1 MKSLTSWLFS
11 SKSSNSFDIQ
21 TSSRSIYSACIPQ
34 RQEILSVTKFSIDVY
49 SYDGDGKRSESI
61 PATNCADY
69 HSDLGWV
76 FLGCCDGLI
85 RIHDV
90 QSLKFLFLLNGHEG
104 EVTCLKLLYSSE
116 ILISG
121 GVDGIVMKWNYLQ
134 KEHLSDYPNKT
145 LKSHQQGKFS
155 SITCLNYDED
165 AGNIIVGFQNGTIR
179 IINSASGK
187 VTLELSSH
195 DKSLPSIVSLASAE
209 NIFIFSGDN
218 GITRIWDLSK
228 NVEKEKHLMSLTAI
242 IYNEERGLLFLGN
255 SYGDILLWKFIYS
268 DKEGSLERL
277 VVELTS
283 IRVHKGKITS
293 LFYHPDADML
303 VSSCGDDLSVNVLQ
317 NIVKDT
323 YANLSNELREQLTLH
338 YQRIKERFDL
348 QKMKDIIE
356 EIMQPKMVNTYT
368 FEKIAKALKAI
379 DSFIAIMQQTMMD
392 DKSRDLLEEKKRE
405 ILEELKVDCN
415 VNFKFLDSKKQ
426 AIQLKFGKF
435 LSDSDEQCL
444 KELEEDHAKQLKALQ
459 EKHQKELWDLEESFR
474 KTKIELPAVMEKTK
488 REVATLY
495 QNMKGRYLIRM
506 QEIDEG
512 IAKNL
517 RQLIVTTQ
525 TETNVQL
532 SDLPSDRYKPLKKIT
547 SKVFQVLDLETRS
560 IVAMKVFPAGIV
572 IPVDYLYHRNLVSIL
587 NVIEGREKT
596 IVFTEYYQKNL
607 LQTVYNSQI
616 FMLEDIASLVYSLL
630 KATEQ
635 MHSQGFLL
643 KDICMEHVMLKS
655 ILSCNDDDSSSTNQ
669 KLSSLEPHIL
679 HFGLMKPITAF
690 QVELSE
696 NGLVYTPPEVYIG
709 YLSYAFDIWAIGII
723 FAYLLQTPAERKEHP
738 IFTGRMVQHHLKA
751 ISQLTSPSSEELEL
765 FLKPLKFQST
775 DAIEMKEMLKEC
787 CEKQTIPLR
796 EKIGTAPQ
804 EALTLLEGMLQF
816 IPTRRISL
824 RHCLEHAFF
833 QQYLKVKSSTVI
845 HPRKQPVP
853 VIPDYITT
861 K

>member
-49 SYDGDGKRSESI
+49 SYDGDGKRSEAI
-61 PATNCADY
+61 PDTNCAEY

-76 FLGCCDGLI
+76 FIGCCDGLI
-85 RIHDV
+85 RIYDV
-90 QSLKFLFLLNGHEG
+90 RSLKFLFPLKGHEG
-104 EVTCLKLLYSSE
+104 EVTCLKLQYSSE

-121 GVDGIVMKWNYLQ
+121 GIDGIVMKWNYLQ
-134 KEHLSDYPNKT
+134 KEHLSDYPSNTSKP
-145 LKSHQQGKFS
+145 HQQGKLS
-155 SITCLNYDED
+155 SVTCLNYDED
-165 AGNIIVGFQNGTIR
+165 AGNILIGFQNGTIR

-187 VTLELSSH
+187 LTFELSSH
-195 DKSLPSIVSLASAE
+195 NKSLPSVVSLASAE
-209 NIFIFSGDN
+209 NIFIFSRDN
-218 GITRIWDLSK
+218 GISGIWDLSK
-228 NVEKEKHLMSLTAI
+228 DVEKEKLRMSLTSI

-255 SYGDILLWKFIYS
+255 SYGDILLWKFIYG
-268 DKEGSLERL
+268 DKENTLEKL

-283 IRVHKGKITS
+283 SRVHKGKITS

-323 YANLSNELREQLTLH
+323 YATLSNEHREQLTLH
-338 YQRIKERFDL
+338 HQRIKEKFDL

-356 EIMQPKMVNTYT
+356 EIMQPKKDNTYT
-368 FEKIAKALKAI
+368 FAKTVKALNAI
-379 DSFIAIMQQTMMD
+379 DTFLTVTQLTMMD

-405 ILEELKVDCN
+405 ILEELKVDSN

-426 AIQLKFGKF
+426 AIQIKFGKF
-435 LSDSDEQCL
+435 LWDSDEQCL

-459 EKHQKELWDLEESFR
+459 EKHQKELQDLEESFR
-474 KTKIELPAVMEKTK
+474 KTKIEFPVVKEKT
-488 REVATLY
+488 RQEVVALY
-495 QNMKGRYLIRM
+495 QNMKGRYLTRM
-506 QEIDEG
+506 EEIDEN

-517 RQLIVTTQ
+517 RQLILTSQ

-532 SDLPSDRYKPLKKIT
+532 SDLPLDRYKPLKKIT

-572 IPVDYLYHRNLVSIL
+572 IPVDYLYHRNLVNIL
-587 NVIEGREKT
+587 GVIEGREKT

-607 LQTVYNSQI
+607 LQIVYNSQI
-616 FMLEDIASLVYSLL
+616 FMLEDVANVVYSLL

-655 ILSCNDDDSSSTNQ
+655 ISGNDDSTSSMNQ
-669 KLSSLEPHIL
+669 KLSSLETHIL
-679 HFGLMKPITAF
+679 HFGLMKPLTAF

-696 NGLVYTPPEVYIG
+696 NGLVYTPPEAYIG

-723 FAYLLQTPAERKEHP
+723 LAYLLQTPTERKEHP
-738 IFTGRMVQHHLKA
+738 IFTGRLVQHHLKA
-751 ISQLTSPSSEELEL
+751 ISQLTSPSLEELEL
-765 FLKPLKFQST
+765 FLKPLKFQSA
-775 DAIEMKEMLKEC
+775 DVMEMKEMLKEC
-787 CEKQTIPLR
+787 CEKQTMPLR

-804 EALTLLEGMLQF
+804 EALALLEGMLQF

-833 QQYLKVKSSTVI
+833 QRYLKAKSSTVI
-845 HPRKQPVP
+845 HPRQQIVP
-853 VIPDYITT
+853 IIPDYITT
-861 K
+861 E